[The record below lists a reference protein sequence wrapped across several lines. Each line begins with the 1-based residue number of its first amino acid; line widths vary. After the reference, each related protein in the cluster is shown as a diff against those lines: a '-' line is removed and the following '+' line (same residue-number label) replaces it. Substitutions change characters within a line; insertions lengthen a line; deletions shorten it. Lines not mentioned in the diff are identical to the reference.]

1 MRCLLNIQVRIFS
14 RQLVIGLEL
23 KQLEL
28 EM

>member
-1 MRCLLNIQVRIFS
+1 MRCLLNIQVRISS

-28 EM
+28 DM